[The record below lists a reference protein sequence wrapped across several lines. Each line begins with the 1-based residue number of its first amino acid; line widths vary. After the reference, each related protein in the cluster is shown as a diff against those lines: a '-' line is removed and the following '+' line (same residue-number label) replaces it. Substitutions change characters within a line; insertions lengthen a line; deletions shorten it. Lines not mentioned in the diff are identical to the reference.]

1 MFKFLFGLHG
11 NRDQRQVIDDG
22 RILGIVFRI
31 QNFSEFVTCE
41 EATGLCGLGIG
52 KSDPGSV
59 VA

>member
-1 MFKFLFGLHG
+1 VSAG
-11 NRDQRQVIDDG
+11 RVIDDG
-22 RILGIVFRI
+22 RILETIFRI
-31 QNFSEFVTCE
+31 QNFSEFVTYE